1 MRTGWIFWT
10 GILIFSLP
18 AVCGTFR
25 YERARCNC
33 NGKSHQCTVDAE
45 GVRCLNCIDNT
56 DGRNC
61 ERCKTGYF
69 RQRAGDRCQACS
81 CNPLG
86 SVSSQCDSNGRCS
99 CKPGILGEKCDRC
112 QSGARL
118 TQTGCTGRVILITLH
133 FEKFYDCFIFR
144 SLDFGQLY
152 LIQILNIQ
160 ILTFWMPTGTPCH
173 SRSLVNISP
182 LIQLTET
189 IMGLV
194 ALFFFCSECLSCFC
208 YGHSTDCSS
217 ADGYTAHSI
226 TSTFDSNPEGWL
238 AAFRKGSSVQFGWSQ
253 RHRDIEVTSRDNIP
267 VYLYAPDSFLGNQM
281 LSYGQTLSFSFR
293 VDRGHRQP
301 STSDVVLEGAGLKVA
316 APLADLR
323 RSVPCGQK
331 ITYSFKLD
339 EQPQSKWQP
348 QLTALQF
355 QKLLQN
361 LTAIK
366 IRGTYGENSRGYLD
380 DVTLVSARR
389 GSGAPAWWVE
399 RCNCPKGYNGQFCE
413 KCAPGFKR
421 TPPSSGPFSECVPC
435 NCRGGSCDPET
446 GDCFSGDENRG
457 DVSCPPGSYN
467 DPRNP
472 GSCLVCPCALGSSC
486 SVNPSTL
493 EVKCDRCPAGIT
505 GPRCDVCEDGFYG
518 DPQGLN
524 RLPRPCQRCQCN
536 GHIDLNAV
544 GNCNRL
550 TGECLKCI
558 HNTTGFYC
566 EQCLEGFYRSP
577 YLVDPTQTCLPC
589 NCNPLGS
596 LSNRC
601 NNIGQCSCR
610 EGFEGLKCERSVCPT
625 CYDPIK
631 YQIERYSRKLRDIEA
646 LFTNIQNGQVPV
658 NDVEMEKTLAE
669 AEKLVANMEQNT
681 GKLSGNFPCLLHI
694 FLVSEKELQTRVSN
708 IKSTQSV
715 QTRNL
720 EAISRTVDGMTLQN
734 QQYQRQVSNIKQLIN
749 DARQKLDLAKLEI
762 RRVELPVQDE
772 GPGVSTNRL
781 SSLVQ
786 TATSLAQSHKDE
798 ANKIEQTAK
807 SSLLDVDRALSLMR
821 NVINGENK
829 VTEVIGDLRAQYN
842 RDVAKVKDLENR
854 AASVSSGAQ
863 AESRTATE
871 ALNEIISLERLI
883 PDSIQREI
891 QNVKSSADSLKRRA
905 EDQLSDYRT
914 LQGGITDAKNQA
926 RDLLLKG
933 KADQQRHDQLL
944 ARANAAKAEAVASL
958 RDIQMNVNGVEQ
970 VLGNL
975 KDFDG
980 QLSTN
985 KAEADRAIR
994 RIPLIGNIIQEA
1006 VQSNTKT
1013 ESILGNTGGDI
1024 NEAQMKVG
1032 ELKNIVEQMEG
1043 AVSTLTGSNGLLN
1056 EATTLKNSLSGL
1068 QFQTLATVRDLT
1080 AERNK
1085 ANGEKEEAKR
1095 AIRQATAAYNKAV
1108 DSRKAVGA
1116 TLRTINSLL
1125 NTLDSSGGVDETR
1138 LAELQESISNARST
1152 VTTLQPR
1159 LDNLVQMEYTQQE
1172 RIKSLNRDIDIIM
1185 EDIKNLKAIQSTI
1198 PKGCFNSPPIERP

>member
-25 YERARCNC
+25 YEPARCNC
-33 NGKSHQCTVDAE
+33 NGKSHQCTVDAV
-45 GVRCLNCIDNT
+45 GVRCLNCLDNT

-69 RQRAGDRCQACS
+69 RQRAGDQCQPCS

-112 QSGARL
+112 QSGTRL
-118 TQTGCTGRVILITLH
+118 TQTGCTGR
-133 FEKFYDCFIFR
+133 C
-144 SLDFGQLY
+144 SLGINGQLTD
-152 LIQILNIQ
+152 N
-160 ILTFWMPTGTPCH
+160 P
-173 SRSLVNISP
+173 
-182 LIQLTET
+182 
-189 IMGLV
+189 
-194 ALFFFCSECLSCFC
+194 AECLSCFC

-226 TSTFDSNPEGWL
+226 TSTFNSNPEGWL

-267 VYLYAPDSFLGNQM
+267 VYLYAPESFLGNQM
-281 LSYGQTLSFSFR
+281 LSYGQNLSFSFR

-301 STSDVVLEGAGLKVA
+301 STTDVVLEGAGLKVA

-323 RSVPCGQK
+323 RSLPCGQK

-389 GSGAPAWWVE
+389 GSGVPAWWVE

-457 DVSCPPGSYN
+457 DVSCPPGSYK

-493 EVKCDRCPAGIT
+493 EVKCDQCPAGIT

-566 EQCLEGFYRSP
+566 EHCLEGFYRSP
-577 YLVDPTQTCLPC
+577 YLVDPTQTCSPC

-610 EGFEGLKCERSVCPT
+610 EGFEGLKCERSACPT

-681 GKLSGNFPCLLHI
+681 GKLS
-694 FLVSEKELQTRVSN
+694 VSEKELQTRVSN

-715 QTRNL
+715 QARNL
-720 EAISRTVDGMTLQN
+720 AAVSRTVDGMTLQN

-762 RRVELPVQDE
+762 RRVELPAQDE
-772 GPGVSTNRL
+772 RPGVSTNSL

-786 TATSLAQSHKDE
+786 TATSLAKSHKDE

-905 EDQLSDYRT
+905 EEQLSDYRT

-1013 ESILGNTGGDI
+1013 ESILGNTEGDI

-1043 AVSTLTGSNGLLN
+1043 AVSTLKGSNGLLS
-1056 EATTLKNSLSGL
+1056 EATTLKNSLSDL

-1085 ANGEKEEAKR
+1085 ANEEKEEAKR

-1159 LDNLVQMEYTQQE
+1159 LDNLVQMEFTQQE
-1172 RIKSLNRDIDIIM
+1172 RIRSLNRDIDIIM
-1185 EDIKNLKAIQSTI
+1185 EDIQNLKTIQSTI